1 MNVGRMGRLRPVE
14 VGGLRKRLGIVGS
27 VRGRRRRLLLL
38 VLVSVARHCGVAG
51 CRAGGRIVWLGRYE
65 ELVIANTGR
74 RAMSVCQGA
83 AELVLGMGIALVVGA
98 IVAVVEARLAG
109 HVGVLGG
116 LLASDWILD
125 RRDLSVPASFVVS
138 KGHAW
143 W

>member
-1 MNVGRMGRLRPVE
+1 MNVGHIGRLRPVE
-14 VGGLRKRLGIVGS
+14 VGGRRKRLRVVRS

-38 VLVSVARHCGVAG
+38 VLVSVTRHCGVAG
-51 CRAGGRIVWLGRYE
+51 RRAGGRVVWLGRYE
-65 ELVIANTGR
+65 ELVVANTGR
-74 RAMSVCQGA
+74 RAMGVCQGA
-83 AELVLGMGIALVVGA
+83 AVLVLGVALVVGA

-125 RRDLSVPASFVVS
+125 GRDVSVPASFVVA

-143 W
+143 